1 MTFIDQPRI
10 AKRRISRQL
19 AVRQYLQ
26 SDRRRRLHAL
36 GHFGER
42 VSLARSI
49 PHSAENLDIQAS
61 LQKLAEQIRPNAAR
75 RKGSQE
81 RWSAVVELFIANEG
95 VVSLDELAACFPST
109 KNPRKRVPDIIHWL
123 NQALAKHGID
133 LRVNRDVMFSV
144 GRSTDPT
151 DE

>member
-1 MTFIDQPRI
+1 MMHLSITLI
-10 AKRRISRQL
+10 ATIGTCF
-19 AVRQYLQ
+19 A
-26 SDRRRRLHAL
+26 
-36 GHFGER
+36 
-42 VSLARSI
+42 
-49 PHSAENLDIQAS
+49 
-61 LQKLAEQIRPNAAR
+61 
-75 RKGSQE
+75 
-81 RWSAVVELFIANEG
+81 VELFIANEG

-151 DE
+151 CKPVPEDRSVPRPR